1 MSLYHL
7 SIGDAS
13 DPKFH
18 WDNGDYSGNIPEIIL
33 DLGSTGLLGCVDARR
48 LLVSPAYGG
57 KVLDW
62 GSSGARLTKTRI
74 VEFLNELNGPLIT
87 GNLVLSRVQDLEDDR
102 EYILFAWE
110 D

>member
-18 WDNGDYSGNIPEIIL
+18 WDNGDYGGNIPEIIL
-33 DLGSTGLLGCVDARR
+33 DLGSTGLFGCVDARS
-48 LLVSPAYGG
+48 LLECPTYGG
-57 KVLDW
+57 KILDW
-62 GSSGARLTKTRI
+62 GSSGARLTKKRI
-74 VEFLNELNGPLIT
+74 LEFLHEYNGQLIT
-87 GNLVLSRVQDLEDDR
+87 GNPVLSRVQALEDDR